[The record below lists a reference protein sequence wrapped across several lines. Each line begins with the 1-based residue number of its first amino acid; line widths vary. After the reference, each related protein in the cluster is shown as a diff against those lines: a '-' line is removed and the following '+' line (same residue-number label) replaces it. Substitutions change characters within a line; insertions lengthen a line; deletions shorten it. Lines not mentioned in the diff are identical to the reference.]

1 MSLTCRL
8 GVIIDCIT
16 TVLTLCALLE
26 NKSLSLEQEYYLQ
39 TKSHLVIRLWLK
51 GLTSHEP
58 GKQKA

>member
-39 TKSHLVIRLWLK
+39 TKSHLVIRL
-51 GLTSHEP
+51 
-58 GKQKA
+58 